1 MLSGFRAWGLQGLG
15 FRAVGAWGL
24 QKATVSAPPPPPAK
38 GLLAFLQRLELLLL
52 DHLLE
57 ASVRSG

>member
-24 QKATVSAPPPPPAK
+24 QKATVSSPPPG
-38 GLLAFLQRLELLLL
+38 GLLALS
-52 DHLLE
+52 
-57 ASVRSG
+57 AKAGAPSS